1 MGKEPACHAGV
12 TGDAGSIPGSGRSS
26 GGGHGNP
33 LQCSCLE
40 NPRQRSLTGYSP
52 WGHNES
58 DTTEATELARQ
69 HGDPKREDMGSN
81 TRYPGHCSKQATPRG
96 SSPKEEVGVQE
107 ARAQSGPKEK
117 RDGALHTRDPSRPQ
131 QDRVQAHLGCCD
143 QHQTPGSR
151 NRGLHLP
158 VLKAV
163 GLRLRWGTGL
173 LPRPWCVD
181 TSSLGSA

>member
-1 MGKEPACHAGV
+1 MATLSSVLAWRIPDRGAWRATVHGV
-12 TGDAGSIPGSGRSS
+12 TKSQTQLKRLSSQGS
-26 GGGHGNP
+26 
-33 LQCSCLE
+33 
-40 NPRQRSLTGYSP
+40 
-52 WGHNES
+52 
-58 DTTEATELARQ
+58 TET
-69 HGDPKREDMGSN
+69 PKREDVGSN

-131 QDRVQAHLGCCD
+131 QDRVQAHLSCCG

-158 VLKAV
+158 VLKAG
-163 GLRLRWGTGL
+163 GLRPRWGTGL